1 MGSTGEADRKRRHVA
16 AMSPTAAAA
25 AAKKQA
31 VVPLSEDKKLNKAIL
46 QFQNQKLCQKLEAQ
60 KIEIQSLEDKF
71 ELRREKQNEYGK
83 TLASVSRSWEELVDD
98 LESSSLRTRRSSC
111 NKRTSVVDDDV
122 LSSADAVFLSR
133 LMETGATEC
142 SSVNEAPQHMIEK
155 QDLGRKKCSSILDNI
170 VASVDEIWCLKDGL
184 YSSLSMA
191 IPENGSYGKST
202 SNDVVHDV
210 KNLRLAFND
219 LHLKH
224 RAATKEMCEH
234 QDNSIKNNAELKWL
248 RGELESVGKELHE
261 SNQKVAALKAEKEA
275 SKGGFL
281 LDMNHG
287 SRSVADVRAEDKEK
301 EVQDMESALKELMD
315 SSSSQLL
322 ELKRLHEERIGIL
335 KKLADLQC
343 VLKSVKSIS
352 SSQAF
357 QLVREQL
364 EKSKAEFLRYRDLFE
379 KLQGEK
385 DNLPWREREANVLNE
400 LGDLYGR
407 TSFVAESRINELGVE
422 IQKQIDERHMIETKI
437 QDSVREPGRKEIIS
451 KFKVLASS
459 FPENMNAMQSQ
470 LSKYKEAAKG
480 IHSQRAN
487 VQSLTN
493 VLSRKRTEL
502 ESLST
507 KCSEQEVDL
516 QRLQTFT
523 QDLEDNEM
531 ELELFLEMYR
541 RESAFSRVISEARDS
556 EYRAWAHV
564 HRLKTSL
571 EEHNLVH
578 RVKESIEAEALSQ
591 QRSAVAEAE
600 IADLRTKWEVSKR
613 EESKLNDALKTKID
627 ENDAFLSEIETIGQ
641 AYDDLRNQNHHLLQ
655 QITERDDYNI
665 KLFVEGARGRQMSCI
680 MRKENQLLG
689 KKIQQTTIS
698 RDLFDAKATRID
710 ELVKIYAE
718 QVQRLAEER
727 CQTSLTL
734 ENIQRR
740 LLDARR
746 SSLQGRDSLEALQL
760 RVRDGRANL
769 VGLQVDLETERFEKR
784 RLQEDLEAARV
795 KAVRLTAQRETST
808 AGKLRQELLSY
819 RELVKC
825 SICLD
830 GAKEVVITKCYHLF
844 CNQCVQ
850 RLIESRHRKCPICAT
865 TFGRN
870 DVKPVYI

>member
-16 AMSPTAAAA
+16 AMFPTAAAA
-25 AAKKQA
+25 KQA

-71 ELRREKQNEYGK
+71 ELRREKQNQYGK

-98 LESSSLRTRRSSC
+98 LESSLLRTRRSSC
-111 NKRTSVVDDDV
+111 DKRTSVVDDDV

-142 SSVNEAPQHMIEK
+142 SSLNEAPQHMIEN
-155 QDLGRKKCSSILDNI
+155 QDLCRKKCRSILDNI

-219 LHLKH
+219 LHLKQ
-224 RAATKEMCEH
+224 RAATKEVCEH

-248 RGELESVGKELHE
+248 RGELESVGEELHE

-275 SKGGFL
+275 TKGGFF

-287 SRSVADVRAEDKEK
+287 SRSVADERAVDKQK
-301 EVQDMESALKELMD
+301 EVQDMESAVKELMD
-315 SSSSQLL
+315 SSSSRLL

-352 SSQAF
+352 SSQAS

-379 KLQGEK
+379 KLQVGEK
-385 DNLPWREREANVLNE
+385 DNLPWREREANILNE

-437 QDSVREPGRKEIIS
+437 LDSLREPGRKEIIS

-470 LSKYKEAAKG
+470 LSKYKETAKG
-480 IHSQRAN
+480 IHSLRAN

-516 QRLQTFT
+516 QRLQTFA
-523 QDLEDNEM
+523 QDLKDNEM

-541 RESAFSRVISEARDS
+541 RESTFSRVISEARDS

-564 HRLKTSL
+564 HRLKSSL

-600 IADLRTKWEVSKR
+600 IADLRTKCEVSKR
-613 EESKLNDALKTKID
+613 EKSKLNDALKTKID

-641 AYDDLRNQNHHLLQ
+641 EYDDLRNQNHHLLQ

-680 MRKENQLLG
+680 MHKENQLLG
-689 KKIQQTTIS
+689 KKIQQATIS
-698 RDLFDAKATRID
+698 GDLFDAKATRI
-710 ELVKIYAE
+710 EEQVKIYAE

-734 ENIQRR
+734 ENIERR

-746 SSLQGRDSLEALQL
+746 SSLQGRESLEALQL
-760 RVRDGRANL
+760 RVKDGRANL
-769 VGLQVDLETERFEKR
+769 AGLQVDLETERFEKR

-795 KAVRLTAQRETST
+795 KAAHLTVQRETST

-870 DVKPVYI
+870 DVKTVYI

>member
-1 MGSTGEADRKRRHVA
+1 MGSSGEADRKRRHVA
-16 AMSPTAAAA
+16 VMPPTAAAA
-25 AAKKQA
+25 AAAKKKQA
-31 VVPLSEDKKLNKAIL
+31 TPLSEDKKLNKAIL

-71 ELRREKQNEYGK
+71 ELRREKQNQYGK

-98 LESSSLRTRRSSC
+98 LESSSLRTRCSSC
-111 NKRTSVVDDDV
+111 DKRTSVVDDDV
-122 LSSADAVFLSR
+122 LSSADAVFLGR
-133 LMETGATEC
+133 LIETGATEC
-142 SSVNEAPQHMIEK
+142 SSVNEAPRHMIEN
-155 QDLGRKKCSSILDNI
+155 QDLCRKKCRSILDNI

-210 KNLRLAFND
+210 KILRLAFND

-248 RGELESVGKELHE
+248 RGELESVGKELHK
-261 SNQKVAALKAEKEA
+261 SNQKVAALKAEKEGT
-275 SKGGFL
+275 KGGFL

-287 SRSVADVRAEDKEK
+287 SRSVTDERAEDKQK

-315 SSSSQLL
+315 SSSSRLL

-335 KKLADLQC
+335 KKLADLQ
-343 VLKSVKSIS
+343 
-352 SSQAF
+352 
-357 QLVREQL
+357 
-364 EKSKAEFLRYRDLFE
+364 
-379 KLQGEK
+379 GEK
-385 DNLPWREREANVLNE
+385 DNLPWREREANILNE

-437 QDSVREPGRKEIIS
+437 QDSLREPGRKEIIS
-451 KFKVLASS
+451 KFKVHASS

-480 IHSQRAN
+480 IHSLRAN

-493 VLSRKRTEL
+493 VLSRKKTEL

-516 QRLQTFT
+516 QRLQTFA
-523 QDLEDNEM
+523 QDLKDNEM

-541 RESAFSRVISEARDS
+541 RESTFSRVISEARDS

-564 HRLKTSL
+564 HHLKTSL
-571 EEHNLVH
+571 EEHSLVH

-689 KKIQQTTIS
+689 KKIQQATIS
-698 RDLFDAKATRID
+698 RDLFDAKATRI
-710 ELVKIYAE
+710 EEQVKIYAE

-746 SSLQGRDSLEALQL
+746 SFLQGRESLEALQL
-760 RVRDGRANL
+760 RVKDGRANL
-769 VGLQVDLETERFEKR
+769 AGLQVDLETERFEKK

-795 KAVRLTAQRETST
+795 KAARLTAQRETSS

-850 RLIESRHRKCPICAT
+850 KLIESRHRKCPICAT